1 MTRNHSIQIN
11 SSKFIEVAD
20 KSKIDFFTGCYIQDL
35 MTAKDFD
42 KDLKKLD
49 ARWSRALEMTRN

>member
-1 MTRNHSIQIN
+1 MD
-11 SSKFIEVAD
+11 V
-20 KSKIDFFTGCYIQDL
+20 TGCYIQDL